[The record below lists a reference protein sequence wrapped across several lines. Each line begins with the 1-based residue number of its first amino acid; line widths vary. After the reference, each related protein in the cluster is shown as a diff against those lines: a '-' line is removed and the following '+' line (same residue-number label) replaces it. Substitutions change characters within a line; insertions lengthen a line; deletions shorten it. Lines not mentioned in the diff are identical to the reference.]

1 MEAIINQPT
10 VLNGNNG
17 TNALIFGKDL
27 SGQTLSGTYT
37 LIACVGS
44 VTVTSGKFYLYNCS
58 GLVVTNQNNAATV
71 IRDGYAI
78 GDYYFSANEN
88 PASKF
93 GGYWEESDV
102 DGNMYG
108 LADNAQISVE
118 SGEYKNLCSIVIP
131 ANVKAIICGRVT
143 STVSDSTSIMSALLR
158 GDIEEANVKGTMS
171 NGGGLNVVKLV
182 SESSKSRTVY
192 LSTYNYRSEST
203 MFKAELTALLTPH
216 FNNAY
221 KRIANP
227 GNSNMQ

>member
-1 MEAIINQPT
+1 MDAIMNQPT
-10 VLNGNNG
+10 VLNG

-78 GDYYFSANEN
+78 GDYYFSATEN

-93 GGYWEESDV
+93 GGYWEDV
-102 DGNMYG
+102 PNGTFLMAAG
-108 LADNAQISVE
+108 AGGIADQTGGEATHTLTIEEMPRHFHLFPTVAGQIYDE
-118 SGEYKNLCSIVIP
+118 SGSV
-131 ANVKAIICGRVT
+131 
-143 STVSDSTSIMSALLR
+143 LR
-158 GDIEEANVKGTMS
+158 GSM
-171 NGGGLNVVKLV
+171 
-182 SESSKSRTVY
+182 ESSSFIEKPTSEVGGNVAHNNLPPYRT
-192 LSTYNYRSEST
+192 
-203 MFKAELTALLTPH
+203 AH
-216 FNNAY
+216 IY

>member
-71 IRDGYAI
+71 IRDGFAI

-93 GGYWEESDV
+93 GGYWEEVPNGTFLMAAGAGGAV
-102 DGNMYG
+102 DQTGG
-108 LADNAQISVE
+108 SADAVAVRHGGHIR
-118 SGEYKNLCSIVIP
+118 P
-131 ANVKAIICGRVT
+131 ANVGTETIPAADYEVPP
-143 STVSDSTSIMSALLR
+143 SDSNSYFINTDNLTS
-158 GDIEEANVKGTMS
+158 
-171 NGGGLNVVKLV
+171 LV
-182 SESSKSRTVY
+182 SNSDSRTFMKEY
-192 LSTYNYRSEST
+192 GNELGFRTIYKGEDGTGKNLPPYR
-203 MFKAELTALLTPH
+203 TAH
-216 FNNAY
+216 IY